1 MVVRYRVFA
10 GGWRRE
16 RSTEKMWGR
25 FCMLEVQEASL
36 GDGLSKAVELRH
48 DGIDCIL
55 TQSRV
60 TGIRRI

>member
-1 MVVRYRVFA
+1 
-10 GGWRRE
+10 
-16 RSTEKMWGR
+16 MWGR